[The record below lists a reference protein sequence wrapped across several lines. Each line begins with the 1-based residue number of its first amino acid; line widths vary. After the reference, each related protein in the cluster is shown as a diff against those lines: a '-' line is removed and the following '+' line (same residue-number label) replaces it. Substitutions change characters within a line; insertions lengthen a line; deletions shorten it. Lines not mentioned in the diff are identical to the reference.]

1 MSILGL
7 WLNSL
12 CKTLDFWKIDFQHY
26 DRMHCAA
33 YTMTKFQDSSEK
45 NTKKI
50 VTTKGQYFAPDTLE
64 SGKSI
69 H

>member
-1 MSILGL
+1 M
-7 WLNSL
+7 W
-12 CKTLDFWKIDFQHY
+12 HH